1 MIVLLWA
8 VTDSLMFDVGPFT
21 CVSVC
26 VGSYSHIGWWFDH
39 LINWSTTPNTE
50 HGLQVTVSLIHD
62 SSKSTRSEW
71 LTSFPLSPCHLF
83 WCCSFELQASRRS
96 STMKYINTKEIFRVV
111 GVTTVYE
118 PAQIRLESCKI
129 TERNSTC
136 PSWPA
141 RIIVVDVP
149 PLLPLPTLL
158 RLRSPPS
165 YSYVAVLPPYTDSP
179 PLYYDM
185 VVVAVECRHSC
196 GVYCHNN
203 RNVISHPTVTL
214 L

>member
-129 TERNSTC
+129 YQREIPHVHHGLHVLSWSTYHRYYHYQYYC
-136 PSWPA
+136 VYVRHR
-141 RIIVVDVP
+141 RILMLQYFLHTRI
-149 PLLPLPTLL
+149 L
-158 RLRSPPS
+158 RHCTTTR
-165 YSYVAVLPPYTDSP
+165 
-179 PLYYDM
+179 
-185 VVVAVECRHSC
+185 
-196 GVYCHNN
+196 
-203 RNVISHPTVTL
+203 
-214 L
+214 